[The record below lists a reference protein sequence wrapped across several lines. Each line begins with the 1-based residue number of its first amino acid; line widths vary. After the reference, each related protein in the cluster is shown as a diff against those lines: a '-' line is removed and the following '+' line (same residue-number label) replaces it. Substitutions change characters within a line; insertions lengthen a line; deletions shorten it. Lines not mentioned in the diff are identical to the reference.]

1 MIIRG
6 SLLLIGLIL
15 SSIGAWAPAWGWS
28 QVSVRQ
34 SNLLAVRIEAEDR
47 AVFNGVLRV
56 GDLAEVEAENNFLAQ
71 RVRALDLEVLTME
84 SPRTTI
90 TRQQIEYRLLLAGI
104 KREQIALTGFERVTV
119 ELQDIQEV
127 MQLLADTISQQCS
140 RKFGTPAGFCQFSLQ
155 AEARTVLERSQLN
168 WRDVSVVANLPAEL
182 QAGEQLL
189 PVEFYSGSVVT
200 TLQLPVHFR
209 FNRVA
214 SSLPQAALPL
224 RSTSGSGSSLETT
237 NLESASLIPANSV
250 FALPRPANAMAEA
263 RSMAATRA
271 DRIEPP
277 GIQPSARLASST
289 RSASANSAFE
299 AESLPTPSA
308 SVATVSY
315 EIAEAGGT
323 QVLRIAEPVAP
334 RVEQQAKLVSR
345 GSTVRLTQRIGKV
358 SIGLKTAKAAADGR
372 LGEVI
377 EVVAPYKGRDGREI
391 RLLGRVVNENELEL
405 VR

>member
-1 MIIRG
+1 
-6 SLLLIGLIL
+6 
-15 SSIGAWAPAWGWS
+15 
-28 QVSVRQ
+28 
-34 SNLLAVRIEAEDR
+34 
-47 AVFNGVLRV
+47 
-56 GDLAEVEAENNFLAQ
+56 
-71 RVRALDLEVLTME
+71 
-84 SPRTTI
+84 
-90 TRQQIEYRLLLAGI
+90 
-104 KREQIALTGFERVTV
+104 
-119 ELQDIQEV
+119 
-127 MQLLADTISQQCS
+127 
-140 RKFGTPAGFCQFSLQ
+140 
-155 AEARTVLERSQLN
+155 
-168 WRDVSVVANLPAEL
+168 
-182 QAGEQLL
+182 
-189 PVEFYSGSVVT
+189 
-200 TLQLPVHFR
+200 
-209 FNRVA
+209 
-214 SSLPQAALPL
+214 
-224 RSTSGSGSSLETT
+224 
-237 NLESASLIPANSV
+237 
-250 FALPRPANAMAEA
+250 
-263 RSMAATRA
+263 MAATRA

-308 SVATVSY
+308 NVATVSY